1 MYFDRNATMSDAKR
15 RGEQPVVE
23 PAGAPRSARRPADK
37 AREGGI
43 PGVFRPKRNDERR
56 EATRF
61 SRDGSPAEPP
71 PGELGREGFT
81 TGCLA
86 RMDRRPNATWISP
99 PAANANPPP
108 GLPFPAYRHRPGR
121 TPHPE
126 RDPAGHRFLERLPRG
141 LLPAPP
147 IPLAALPETPLFR
160 YGEQLFRAGFW
171 WEAHAVWEELWR
183 AADREGAGETPERE
197 VLRAFI
203 QLAAAALKNDLGAV
217 RGSRKLLSAAR
228 SRMVRASDC
237 GDTGL
242 FRPRF
247 EALRAAA
254 GLAAGG
260 RSDVSAGC

>member
-1 MYFDRNATMSDAKR
+1 MRPSSP
-15 RGEQPVVE
+15 G
-23 PAGAPRSARRPADK
+23 GASSPGGGPADK

-43 PGVFRPKRNDERR
+43 SGVFRLKRNDERR

-71 PGELGREGFT
+71 PEELGREGFT
-81 TGCLA
+81 TGGSA
-86 RMDRRPNATWISP
+86 GMDRRPGPHRENWAAWVSP
-99 PAANANPPP
+99 PAANPPP
-108 GLPFPAYRHRPGR
+108 GLPFPPYRHRPGR

-147 IPLAALPETPLFR
+147 VPLAALPETPLFR

-228 SRMVRASDC
+228 SRMARASDC

-242 FRPRF
+242 LRPRF
-247 EALRAAA
+247 EALGAAA

>member
-1 MYFDRNATMSDAKR
+1 MSDAKR

-23 PAGAPRSARRPADK
+23 PAGAPRSARPSSPGGGPADK

-43 PGVFRPKRNDERR
+43 PSVFRPKGNDERR

-61 SRDGSPAEPP
+61 SRDGSPAERPV
-71 PGELGREGFT
+71 GST

-86 RMDRRPNATWISP
+86 GMDRRPNATGVPS
-99 PAANANPPP
+99 PAAGLP
-108 GLPFPAYRHRPGR
+108 GLPVPPYRHRPGR

-126 RDPAGHRFLERLPRG
+126 RDPGGHRFLEHLPRG

-147 IPLAALPETPLFR
+147 VPLSALPEAPLFR
-160 YGEQLFRAGFW
+160 YGEQLFRAGYW
-171 WEAHAVWEELWR
+171 WEAHAIWEELWR
-183 AADREGAGETPERE
+183 AADREDAGETPERE
-197 VLRAFI
+197 VLRAFV
-203 QLAAAALKNDLGAV
+203 QLAAAALKNDLGGV

-228 SRMVRASDC
+228 SRMAWVADR

-242 FRPRF
+242 LRPRF
-247 EALRAAA
+247 EALCAAA

-260 RSDVSAGC
+260 GTRVSAESGEAPG